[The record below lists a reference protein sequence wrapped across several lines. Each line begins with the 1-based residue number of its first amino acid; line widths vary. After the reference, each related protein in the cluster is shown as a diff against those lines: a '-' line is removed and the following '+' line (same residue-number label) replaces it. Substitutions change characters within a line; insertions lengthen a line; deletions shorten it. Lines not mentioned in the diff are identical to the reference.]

1 MHCTENSEIND
12 KMSGVDVID
21 LCSENQTKNNEFHK
35 GKESTKQES
44 RDKKKSKT
52 ITRMGSKNRPR
63 KVKPMAE
70 SEENETVMTCWENLK
85 ENQMMRERN
94 LSKTCKNSK
103 DKEEQVDSTLYT
115 GN

>member
-35 GKESTKQES
+35 GKEITKQES
-44 RDKKKSKT
+44 QDKKKSKT

-63 KVKPMAE
+63 KGKPMAE
-70 SEENETVMTCWENLK
+70 SEDNEIVMMCWENLK
-85 ENQMMRERN
+85 DSLGKGPHEESDDGGKK
-94 LSKTCKNSK
+94 LVKNMQK
-103 DKEEQVDSTLYT
+103 FKR
-115 GN
+115 